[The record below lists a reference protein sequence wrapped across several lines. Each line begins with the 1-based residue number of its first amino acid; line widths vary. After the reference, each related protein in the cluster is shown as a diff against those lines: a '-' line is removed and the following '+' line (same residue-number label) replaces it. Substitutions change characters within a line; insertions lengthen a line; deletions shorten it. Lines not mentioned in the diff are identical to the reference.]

1 MTFTALH
8 RALGLQPE
16 PISDRLLDEAVA
28 AGVPETDDLDWKSE
42 LPPASGL
49 PLTDF
54 PKDVAA
60 MANRGGGLIVYG
72 VKESQGAAVV
82 RVDVGD
88 VSEAHERSLRSVA
101 VTSITPPVFG
111 LKVHRLSSGGMRA
124 IVVQV
129 PPSTDGPHLIY
140 RNDYFGAPVRNGA
153 DTVWMKERQIE
164 AMYRSRFDER
174 RHADL
179 RLGDLYDEASVGRDI
194 ARNAWFVAV
203 AHPRVP
209 VVARALTRE
218 DTRQILREAER
229 VTLSYAGQRGPH
241 PLEAVDRDNPRPGL
255 RRWVARNLYTD
266 DFRASR
272 AAWASMHHDGSVT
285 LAASVGGHRVARD
298 LALEGGQ
305 VESLAL
311 ECAVADFMALV
322 RATAQATNKDEYIV
336 RVGLEWLEKPGMPLQ
351 IVVHDD
357 SWGLREDVSIPL
369 RRFTSI
375 EAAVDAAAA
384 DPDYHEQVHD
394 LARDC
399 VNQGGLAELR
409 LIASPG

>member
-1 MTFTALH
+1 MFTALH

-16 PISDRLLDEAVA
+16 PISDRLLDDAVA

-72 VKESQGAAVV
+72 VKESQGAAVA

-88 VSEAHERSLRSVA
+88 VSEAHERSLRSAA

-153 DTVWMKERQIE
+153 DTVWMKEGQIE

-179 RLGDLYDEASVGRDI
+179 RLAGLYDETSVGRDT
-194 ARNAWFVAV
+194 ARHAWFIAV

-209 VVARALTRE
+209 DVARILARE
-218 DTRQILREAER
+218 DARKVLREAER
-229 VTLSYAGQRGPH
+229 VTLGYAGQRGPH
-241 PLEAVDRDNPRPGL
+241 PLEAVDLDNPRPGL

-266 DFRASR
+266 DFRAAR
-272 AAWASMHHDGSVT
+272 AAWASIHHDGSVT

-298 LALEGGQ
+298 FELEGGQ

-322 RATAQATNKDEYIV
+322 RATSQATSKDEYIV
-336 RVGLEWLEKPGMPLQ
+336 RVGLEWVEKPGMPLQ
-351 IVVHDD
+351 IVVHDGF
-357 SWGLREDVSIPL
+357 WGLREDVSIPL
-369 RRFTSI
+369 RRFTPI
-375 EAAVDAAAA
+375 ETAVDAAAA
-384 DPDYHEQVHD
+384 DSEYHEQVHD

-399 VNQGGLAELR
+399 VNQGGVSELR
-409 LIASPG
+409 LIALPNL